1 MGTRPCQLPGACGHR
16 RIPSMEIG
24 LHATLRRAAGRPAVT
39 VDTPPGST
47 VGDALRALVA
57 KHPALGPSIFDAG
70 GALVGHVA
78 VVLDGRDIRHG
89 DGLDTPI
96 TDAQH
101 LDVFP
106 PVGGGSAG

>member
-1 MGTRPCQLPGACGHR
+1 
-16 RIPSMEIG
+16 MEIRV
-24 LHATLRRAAGRPAVT
+24 HATLPRAVGRSAVT
-39 VDTPPGST
+39 VDTQPGST
-47 VGDALRALVA
+47 VADALRALVA

-106 PVGGGSAG
+106 PVGGGSGG